1 MILHNDLHFSL
12 EKPALIQRT
21 KSEIAIDE
29 LGLKGSSKLWIGKDY
44 CNNIH
49 KDFVDLNVPFEGKT
63 QICIVLDF
71 KNKSLK

>member
-1 MILHNDLHFSL
+1 MILHNGLHFSL

-49 KDFVDLNVPFEGKT
+49 KDFVDLNAPFEGKHT
-63 QICIVLDF
+63 NLHI
-71 KNKSLK
+71 S

>member
-1 MILHNDLHFSL
+1 MILHNGIRFSL

-49 KDFVDLNVPFEGKT
+49 KDFVDLNAPFEGKT
-63 QICIVLDF
+63 QICIFLDIEI
-71 KNKSLK
+71 KA

>member
-1 MILHNDLHFSL
+1 MILHNGLRFSL

-49 KDFVDLNVPFEGKT
+49 KDFVDLNAPFEGKHT
-63 QICIVLDF
+63 NLHI
-71 KNKSLK
+71 S